1 MTNSEYTK
9 SMKLLAACVDKVKLA
24 DKEQHDIW
32 RRLLIDLPGKE
43 FLQAVLSICKEG
55 KEIFPNTII
64 PAILREETNKFVWQK
79 KRLLENKNKP
89 KLLGS
94 ENENE
99 EKTIPNAQAK
109 ILVKKFNLKLKT
121 I

>member
-1 MTNSEYTK
+1 MTETEYQEGM
-9 SMKLLAACVDKVKLA
+9 SILSSCVEKVKKA
-24 DKEQHDIW
+24 SEEDHVIW
-32 RRLLIDLPGKE
+32 HRLLIDLPGKE

-55 KEIFPNTII
+55 KDIFPNTII
-64 PAILREETNKFVWQK
+64 PAILREETKKFIWQK

-94 ENENE
+94 ENE
-99 EKTIPNAQAK
+99 EKAIPDAQAK
-109 ILVKKFNLKLKT
+109 MLVKKFNLKLKT